1 MAIIFDSHT
10 HSDNS
15 PDGSHSITFMCEKA
29 VEKGLSGLCITDHC
43 EMNVYKEE
51 RFDLRIAQSI
61 FETNKEGRV
70 FNGQLSVL
78 SGIEI
83 SDVFYD
89 LDLTNQVL
97 GSIQVDQVIVSQHTS
112 EDHMDVYYSNFKL
125 WSSQQI
131 HEYLEWYFRYL
142 LEVARWDGYD
152 VMGHLT
158 YPIRYISG
166 VHHIPVDL
174 SRYQDL
180 IDQVLETVAS
190 KGKAIELNTSGL
202 RQVLGDTM
210 PNFHLLKR
218 FRELGGEYV
227 TLGSDAHKAEELG
240 EGIPRAMEML
250 EEAGFEYRTVYKE
263 HQPLQFK
270 IV

>member
-1 MAIIFDSHT
+1 M
-10 HSDNS
+10 
-15 PDGSHSITFMCEKA
+15 
-29 VEKGLSGLCITDHC
+29 
-43 EMNVYKEE
+43 
-51 RFDLRIAQSI
+51 
-61 FETNKEGRV
+61 
-70 FNGQLSVL
+70 
-78 SGIEI
+78 
-83 SDVFYD
+83 
-89 LDLTNQVL
+89 
-97 GSIQVDQVIVSQHTS
+97 
-112 EDHMDVYYSNFKL
+112 
-125 WSSQQI
+125 
-131 HEYLEWYFRYL
+131 
-142 LEVARWDGYD
+142 
-152 VMGHLT
+152 
-158 YPIRYISG
+158 
-166 VHHIPVDL
+166 
-174 SRYQDL
+174 
-180 IDQVLETVAS
+180 AS